1 MNTDREQLQALNRDV
16 NVQETGPVK
25 AIRPTEITPNETVE
39 MAWEASDSGAQ
50 ALEAQL
56 KKIEVKDESDE
67 RWCKDHVEQ
76 VYGYLRFLEHSK
88 EVRPNFLAHHGH
100 RASPKMRQILTDWM
114 VQVGRR
120 FRLLNDTLFLSVAYM
135 DRYLQRV
142 ETVEKSQM
150 QLVGV
155 ACMMLASKNEEIYS
169 PAVSDFVYVCD
180 KAYTEDEIKDMELE
194 VLGRLD
200 CELSFAY
207 SLEFLRRFSR
217 VAEDKI
223 DPRVHPVKVP
233 VRACFDGLRFG
244 KHEAVLSGCGCLV
257 AVNQPH

>member
-1 MNTDREQLQALNRDV
+1 MIHTSFQ
-16 NVQETGPVK
+16 
-25 AIRPTEITPNETVE
+25 
-39 MAWEASDSGAQ
+39 
-50 ALEAQL
+50 
-56 KKIEVKDESDE
+56 SDE

-100 RASPKMRQILTDWM
+100 HASPKMRQILTDWM

-180 KAYTEDEIKDMELE
+180 KAYTEGAKIRQILKII
-194 VLGRLD
+194 
-200 CELSFAY
+200 SYF
-207 SLEFLRRFSR
+207 RR
-217 VAEDKI
+217 DK
-223 DPRVHPVKVP
+223 RHG
-233 VRACFDGLRFG
+233 AGSSWSSGLRTIFRIL
-244 KHEAVLSGCGCLV
+244 A
-257 AVNQPH
+257 